1 MNNTLL
7 KKLVAGV
14 MTFVFALALVVP
26 TVTFATTPTANGI
39 PTEFGGTDA
48 SFGGTLDQAA
58 GNGDLVGLITEV
70 MTWLFSFL
78 GILAVLVILYGGF
91 KWMTAGGD
99 DDKVGEA
106 KKLIING
113 IIGLIIILSAYA
125 IATFVFNEVKNNL
138 LQG

>member
-1 MNNTLL
+1 MKNTLL

-14 MTFVFALALVVP
+14 MTFVFAFALVVP
-26 TVTFATTPTANGI
+26 AITFAQI

-48 SFGGTLDQAA
+48 SFDGTLQGAKQ
-58 GNGDLVGLITEV
+58 NDLAGLITEI
-70 MTWLFSFL
+70 MNWLFGFL

-125 IATFVFNEVKNNL
+125 IATFVFTEVQTSL
-138 LQG
+138 LGSGTTTTGN

>member
-14 MTFVFALALVVP
+14 MTLVFAFALVVP
-26 TVTFATTPTANGI
+26 AITSAQI
-39 PTEFGGTDA
+39 PEEFGGDAA
-48 SFGGTLDQAA
+48 SFDGTLGQTDGEQ
-58 GNGDLVGLITEV
+58 DLVGLITNI
-70 MTWLFSFL
+70 MNWLFGFL

-99 DDKVGEA
+99 DDKVGDA

-125 IATFVFNEVKNNL
+125 IATFVFNEVEQNL
-138 LQG
+138 LNG

>member
-14 MTFVFALALVVP
+14 MTLVFAFALVVP
-26 TVTFATTPTANGI
+26 VVTFAQGDFGLDRAN
-39 PTEFGGTDA
+39 FD
-48 SFGGTLDQAA
+48 GTLQGSQDD
-58 GNGDLVGLITEV
+58 NLYDLIDKV
-70 MTWLFSFL
+70 MNWLFGFL

-125 IATFVFNEVKNNL
+125 IATFVFNEVQNSL
-138 LQG
+138 LGTTTTTTQ